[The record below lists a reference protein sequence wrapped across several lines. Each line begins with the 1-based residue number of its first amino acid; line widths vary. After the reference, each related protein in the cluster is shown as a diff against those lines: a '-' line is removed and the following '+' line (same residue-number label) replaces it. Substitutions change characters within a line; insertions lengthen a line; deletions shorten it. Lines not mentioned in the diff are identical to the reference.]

1 MTSAER
7 WQIETRTMNEL
18 RRAADRQRRADRFI
32 EAMNARTKAMTMDSM
47 IRHRRFKLKEEHY
60 ANIH

>member
-1 MTSAER
+1 MTSTER

-32 EAMNARTKAMTMDSM
+32 EAMNARNRAVTMYSM
-47 IRHRRFKLKEEHY
+47 VRQRYIKKQEEQHY
-60 ANIH
+60 A

>member
-1 MTSAER
+1 MTSTER
-7 WQIETRTMNEL
+7 WQIETRTMTEL

-47 IRHRRFKLKEEHY
+47 VRRRYITKQEEKHY
-60 ANIH
+60 A

>member
-1 MTSAER
+1 MTSTER

-32 EAMNARTKAMTMDSM
+32 EALNARTRAMTMDSM
-47 IRHRRFKLKEEHY
+47 VRRRYITKQEEKQY
-60 ANIH
+60 A